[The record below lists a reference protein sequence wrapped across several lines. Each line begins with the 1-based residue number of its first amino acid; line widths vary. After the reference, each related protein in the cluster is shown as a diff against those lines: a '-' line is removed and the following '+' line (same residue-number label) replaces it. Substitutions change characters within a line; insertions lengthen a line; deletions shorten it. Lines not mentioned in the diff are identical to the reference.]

1 MKTCEITTLFAYI
14 ACVYIVTS
22 LFYILLTIN
31 VGTPFNDILR
41 KYPHLLKIKK
51 KSVQKRRNIFYL
63 SLVISTVLFIILRP
77 FGSC

>member
-22 LFYILLTIN
+22 LLYFINNN

-51 KSVQKRRNIFYL
+51 SVQKKYFYL
-63 SLVISTVLFIILRP
+63 SLVISTVCL
-77 FGSC
+77 